1 MLELVLNDI
10 SSAEFGLFL
19 TERPDI
25 PSPERDVEQI
35 PVRGRNGSLTKK
47 YGWKNIQ
54 IPVEMAFKSSELKPD
69 LRQIKAWLYHANKLY
84 FSDDEAYYLVDN
96 VLVEPVENKFKRVG
110 IINATFS
117 CKPLQYAKMPKVAL
131 SAPGT
136 IYNPGTENAEPYIK
150 VTGSGLIT
158 LDIDGRD
165 ILLNLTDYVEI
176 DTEKG
181 YAHKGTAGADNLVSG
196 DLPILTPG
204 YNNISW
210 TGTVQTVEIEYKA
223 VFL

>member
-1 MLELVLNDI
+1 MDLIIDGI
-10 SSAEFGLFL
+10 SSSEYGFCLF
-19 TERPDI
+19 ERPNI
-25 PSPERDVEQI
+25 PTPERDVEYVRI
-35 PVRGRNGSLTKK
+35 RGRNGSLVKK
-47 YGWKNIQ
+47 YGWLDIE
-54 IPVEMAFKSSELKPD
+54 IPVQLNLLSDDLKSDLRAFKSVILNAREITFTDDNGFYKVNNVRMSDIENEVAEYGLFDVTFVCKPF
-69 LRQIKAWLYHANKLY
+69 LY
-84 FSDDEAYYLVDN
+84 
-96 VLVEPVENKFKRVG
+96 VLV
-110 IINATFS
+110 
-117 CKPLQYAKMPKVAL
+117 PKVAL

>member
-1 MLELVLNDI
+1 MDLIIDGI
-10 SSAEFGLFL
+10 SSSEYGFCLF
-19 TERPDI
+19 ERPNI
-25 PSPERDVEQI
+25 PTPERDVEHVQI
-35 PVRGRNGSLTKK
+35 RGRNGSLVKK
-47 YGWKNIQ
+47 YGWLDIE
-54 IPVEMAFKSSELKPD
+54 IPVQLNLLSDDLKSDLRAFKAVILNAQEITFTDDNGFYKVNNVRMSDIENEVAEYGLFDVAFVCKPF
-69 LRQIKAWLYHANKLY
+69 LY
-84 FSDDEAYYLVDN
+84 
-96 VLVEPVENKFKRVG
+96 VLV
-110 IINATFS
+110 
-117 CKPLQYAKMPKVAL
+117 PKVTL

-165 ILLNLTDYVEI
+165 ILLNLTNYVEI

-181 YAHKGTAGADNLVSG
+181 YAHKGTAGADNLVNG
-196 DLPILTPG
+196 YLPILTPG

-223 VFL
+223 VYL